1 MTVVLQFFTL
11 KCLFGMFYETP
22 EQSHRRLTSDLKQL
36 WATILAVLFV
46 SFGCVFILWA
56 TPLPLDIQ
64 LIILCFI
71 LINML
76 YIFNLFLIFQD
87 SSKSIRW
94 MSVGE
99 QVSPRIVLQEILHT
113 QKESLAK
120 LVHFFLVSAL
130 CIGSVLYYFC
140 HNLPFVAICW
150 MVIGAISAYN
160 AIVACFDI
168 AWARSAYTYW
178 NDILASKI

>member
-1 MTVVLQFFTL
+1 MTVVLQFPTPY
-11 KCLFGMFYETP
+11 CLFGMPSTP
-22 EQSHRRLTSDLKQL
+22 EQSHTRLQSDLKQL
-36 WATILAVLFV
+36 WSTILAVLFI
-46 SFGCVFILWA
+46 SCGCVFILWA

-64 LIILCFI
+64 FIVLCFI

-76 YIFNLFLIFQD
+76 YIFNLFLIFRD
-87 SSKSIRW
+87 SVKSIRW
-94 MSVGE
+94 MTVGE
-99 QVSPRIVLQEILHT
+99 QISQRIILQEMLHI
-113 QKESLAK
+113 QKEGLAK
-120 LVHFFLVSAL
+120 LVHFFLVGAL

-178 NDILASKI
+178 NDILASKL